1 MRSRILR
8 IGLIYQSAVM
18 ALVGI
23 WAGFAP
29 RSFYDDFPGGGRHWI
44 SADGPFNEHLVR
56 DVGELSIALLVVL
69 VAAAV
74 TLSIPLVRAVLAAVI
89 VNGLMH
95 VVYHARHADMF
106 SGGDAAAILVS
117 LALPPVVAVVLLTM
131 TRKPPVPAAP

>member
-1 MRSRILR
+1 M
-8 IGLIYQSAVM
+8 
-18 ALVGI
+18 
-23 WAGFAP
+23 
-29 RSFYDDFPGGGRHWI
+29 
-44 SADGPFNEHLVR
+44 R